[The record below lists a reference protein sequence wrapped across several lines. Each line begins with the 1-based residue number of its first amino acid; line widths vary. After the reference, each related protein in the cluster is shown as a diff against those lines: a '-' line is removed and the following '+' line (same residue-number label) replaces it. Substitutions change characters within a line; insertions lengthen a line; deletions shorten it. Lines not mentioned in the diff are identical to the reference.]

1 MSGLA
6 HFVWF
11 VITLLTG
18 FIALP
23 FWIIA
28 AICCGS
34 SQKKRDRKL
43 MERQTAALEELARA
57 NLVSQWK
64 GWMDK

>member
-1 MSGLA
+1 MSGMG

-11 VITLLTG
+11 ILTLLTG

-28 AICCGS
+28 ALMCGS
-34 SQKKRDRKL
+34 GRKKREMDMKKEQL
-43 MERQTAALEELARA
+43 ELLRQ
-57 NLVSQWK
+57 LVK
-64 GWMDK
+64 EKK